1 MFDKLKKVFGGE
13 KVPANAATVTFGIE
27 GMTCNHCAM
36 NIRNR
41 FDGVEGVF
49 RAEVSFPEGKGT
61 FVYDP
66 ERVTPEQIVAI
77 IEDGGSYKVRR

>member
-1 MFDKLKKVFGGE
+1 
-13 KVPANAATVTFGIE
+13 
-27 GMTCNHCAM
+27 M

-41 FDGVEGVF
+41 FEGTEGVF

-66 ERVTPEQIVAI
+66 ERVRPEQIVAI
-77 IEDGGSYKVRR
+77 IEDGGSYRVRR